1 MDRKK
6 VLFIV
11 GSLNTTTMAHQIWA
25 HLPEYD
31 RFFSPY
37 YTGTV
42 LDHIVPKFKHFTIMA
57 QSHRTMTVNYLKRHN
72 LPIDYKGRSG
82 NYDFTVMCSD
92 LIIPPNIMD
101 NPIFLVQEGFILP
114 ENFWFFMVKR
124 FGFHRVICDTAATGL
139 SDVYELFF
147 VASEGYRDLFI
158 KRGVRP
164 DKIRV
169 TGIPNFDNVQSFV
182 NNDFTYRHYV
192 LAATSCLRETGK
204 YENRKQ
210 FILKVKDIA
219 AGRPILFK
227 LHPSENI
234 KRATQEVKK
243 WAPEAMIFTGGNTN
257 HMVANCDVLITRYS
271 SVLLIGLALGKEV
284 YADVPLEEVLPLAP
298 IQNNG
303 TSARRIAESIKAY
316 LEGQSSEYKAYH
328 RTYGQ
333 AGSEKQPQ

>member
-1 MDRKK
+1 MNKKK

-25 HLPEYD
+25 HLSEYD

-37 YTGTV
+37 YTGTL

-82 NYDFTVMCSD
+82 DYDFTVMCSD
-92 LIIPPNIMD
+92 LIIPPNILD

-139 SDVYELFF
+139 SDVYQLFF

-169 TGIPNFDNVQSFV
+169 TGIPNFDNVRSFLD
-182 NNDFTYRHYV
+182 NDFPHRHFV

-210 FILKVKDIA
+210 FILKVRDIA
-219 AGRPILFK
+219 AGRPVLFK

-234 KRATQEVKK
+234 KRAIQEVEK
-243 WAPEAMIFTGGNTN
+243 WAPEAMILTSGNTN

-271 SVLLIGLALGKEV
+271 SVLLVGLALGKEV
-284 YADVPLEEVLPLAP
+284 YADVPLEEVLSLAP

-303 TSARRIAESIKAY
+303 TSARRIAESIKVY
-316 LEGQSSEYKAYH
+316 LEEQSSEYKAYH

-333 AGSEKQPQ
+333 AGSEKP

>member
-1 MDRKK
+1 MNKKK

-31 RFFSPY
+31 RFFSPF
-37 YTGTV
+37 YTGTI
-42 LDHIVPKFKHFTIMA
+42 LDHIIPKFKHFTIMA
-57 QSHRTMTVNYLKRHN
+57 QSHRTMTVNYLKRHS
-72 LPIDYKGRSG
+72 LPIDYNGGSG
-82 NYDFTVMCSD
+82 DYDFTVLCSD
-92 LIIPPNIMD
+92 LIIPPNILD
-101 NPIFLVQEGFILP
+101 SPIFLVQEGFILP

-169 TGIPNFDNVQSFV
+169 TGIPNFDNVRSFLD
-182 NNDFTYRHYV
+182 NDFPHRHFV

-210 FILKVKDIA
+210 FILKVRDIA

-234 KRATQEVKK
+234 KRATQEVEK
-243 WAPEAMIFTGGNTN
+243 WAPEAMILTAGNTN

-271 SVLLIGLALGKEV
+271 SVLLVGLALGKDV

-303 TSARRIAESIKAY
+303 TSARRIAESIKVY
-316 LEGQSSEYKAYH
+316 LEGRSSEYITYH

-333 AGSEKQPQ
+333 AGSGEA

>member
-1 MDRKK
+1 MDKKK

-31 RFFSPY
+31 RYFSPY
-37 YTGTV
+37 YTGTL

-82 NYDFTVMCSD
+82 DYDFTIMCSD
-92 LIIPPNIMD
+92 LIIPPNILD

-158 KRGVRP
+158 KRGIRP

-169 TGIPNFDNVQSFV
+169 TGIPNFDNVRSFLD
-182 NNDFTYRHYV
+182 NDFPHRHFV

-210 FILKVKDIA
+210 FILKVRDIA

-234 KRATQEVKK
+234 KRAIQEVEK
-243 WAPEAMIFTGGNTN
+243 WAPEAMILTSGNTN

-271 SVLLIGLALGKEV
+271 SVLLVGLALGKEV
-284 YADVPLEEVLPLAP
+284 HADVPLEEVLPLAP

-303 TSARRIAESIKAY
+303 TSARRIAESIKVY

-328 RTYGQ
+328 RTFGQ
-333 AGSEKQPQ
+333 AGSE

>member
-1 MDRKK
+1 MNKRK

-37 YTGTV
+37 YTGTI

-72 LPIDYKGRSG
+72 LPIDYKGHSG
-82 NYDFTVMCSD
+82 DYDFTVMCSD
-92 LIIPPNIMD
+92 LIIPPNILD

-139 SDVYELFF
+139 SDVYQLFF

-169 TGIPNFDNVQSFV
+169 TGIPNFDNVQSFLK
-182 NNDFTYRHYV
+182 NDFPHRHFV

-210 FILKVKDIA
+210 FILKVRDIA

-234 KRATQEVKK
+234 KRATQEVEK
-243 WAPEAMIFTGGNTN
+243 WAPEAMILTTGNTN

-298 IQNNG
+298 VQNNG

-316 LEGQSSEYKAYH
+316 LEEQSSEYKAYH

-333 AGSEKQPQ
+333 AGSEKP

>member
-1 MDRKK
+1 MIKKK

-31 RFFSPY
+31 RNFSPY
-37 YTGTV
+37 YTGTL

-57 QSHRTMTVNYLKRHN
+57 QSHRTMTVNYLKRN
-72 LPIDYKGRSG
+72 GLPIDYKGRSG
-82 NYDFTVMCSD
+82 DYDFTVMCSD
-92 LIIPPNIMD
+92 LIIPPNILD
-101 NPIFLVQEGFILP
+101 SPIFLVQEGFILP
-114 ENFWFFMVKR
+114 ENFWFFMVKQ

-147 VASEGYRDLFI
+147 VASEGYRQLFI

-164 DKIRV
+164 QKIRV
-169 TGIPNFDNVQSFV
+169 TGIPNFDNVASFLD
-182 NNDFTYRHYV
+182 NDFPHRHYV

-210 FILKVKDIA
+210 FILKVRDIA
-219 AGRPILFK
+219 AGRPVIFK

-234 KRATQEVKK
+234 KRATQEVEK
-243 WAPEAMIFTGGNTN
+243 WAPEAMILTSGNTN
-257 HMVANCDVLITRYS
+257 HMVANCDVLMTRYS
-271 SVLLIGLALGKEV
+271 SVLLVGLALGKEV
-284 YADVPLEEVLPLAP
+284 HADIPMEEVLPLMP

-303 TSARRIAESIKAY
+303 TSAQRIAESIKDY
-316 LEGQSSEYKAYH
+316 LESQSSEYKAYH
-328 RTYGQ
+328 QAYGQ
-333 AGSEKQPQ
+333 AGPQKP

>member
-1 MDRKK
+1 MDKKK

-31 RFFSPY
+31 RYFSPY
-37 YTGTV
+37 YTGTL

-82 NYDFTVMCSD
+82 DYDFTIMCSD
-92 LIIPPNIMD
+92 LIIPPNILD

-169 TGIPNFDNVQSFV
+169 TGIPNFDNVRSFLD
-182 NNDFTYRHYV
+182 NDFPRRHFV

-210 FILKVKDIA
+210 FILKVRDIA

-234 KRATQEVKK
+234 KRAIQEVEK
-243 WAPEAMIFTGGNTN
+243 WAPEAMILTSGNTN

-271 SVLLIGLALGKEV
+271 SVLLVGLALGKEV
-284 YADVPLEEVLPLAP
+284 HADIPLEEVLPLAP

-333 AGSEKQPQ
+333 AGSEKA